1 MTKPVLSP
9 RIVDSERPPLGRSFF
24 AGVVIV
30 ALFTGAFAS
39 WAALAPLDS
48 AAIATGVVG
57 VDSNRKDVQ
66 HLEGGIIRKLLV
78 REGDRVKQGQTL
90 IVLSDT
96 KARAKMAYLNA
107 QIQSTKTQKRLIE
120 SEIADVKILLKKG
133 LARKPKLLQLLRRQ
147 AQILGEQLKHQAE
160 LREVADQ
167 LSRSKI
173 EAPVSGRV
181 VALKVHTR
189 GGVIQA
195 GQTLMSIVP
204 ENELLVIEARVN
216 PNDIDI
222 VRAGL
227 AASVRLS
234 PYNSR
239 TTPPLNAK
247 VQMVSADRVVDE
259 KSGIGYYV
267 ARIVLEKTE
276 SQLGAQ
282 GIILQPG
289 MPAEVIIRTG
299 RRTAFD
305 YAAAPILRS
314 FRRALRED

>member
-9 RIVDSERPPLGRSFF
+9 RIVESSRPPLGRSFF

-30 ALFTGAFAS
+30 ALFVGAFGS

-48 AAIATGVVG
+48 AAIASGVVG

-66 HLEGGIIRKLLV
+66 HLEGGIIRKILV
-78 REGDRVKQGQTL
+78 RGGDRVKRGQTL
-90 IVLSDT
+90 IILDDT
-96 KARAKMAYLNA
+96 KARAKISYLKA
-107 QIQSTKTQKRLIE
+107 QIQSTQTQQGLIK
-120 SEIADVKILLKKG
+120 SEISDVNVLLKKG
-133 LARKPKLLQLLRRQ
+133 LARKPKLLQLLRRE
-147 AQILGEQLKHQAE
+147 AQILGERLKHQAE
-160 LREVADQ
+160 LGEVADQ

-204 ENELLVIEARVN
+204 ENELLVIEAKVN
-216 PNDIDI
+216 PNDIDV

-227 AASVRLS
+227 AASVRLL

-239 TTPPLNAK
+239 TTPPLDAK
-247 VQMVSADRVVDE
+247 VQRVSADRVVDE
-259 KSGIGYYV
+259 KSGVGYYV
-267 ARIVLEKTE
+267 ARIILNKTE
-276 SQLGAQ
+276 SQLGSQ
-282 GIILQPG
+282 GIVLYPG